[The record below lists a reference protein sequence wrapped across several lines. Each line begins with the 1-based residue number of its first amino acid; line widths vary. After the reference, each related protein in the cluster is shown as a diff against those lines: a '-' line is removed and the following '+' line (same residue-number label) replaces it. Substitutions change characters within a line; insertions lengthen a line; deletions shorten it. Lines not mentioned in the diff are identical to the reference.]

1 MVMPSQ
7 SLPPSALESGL
18 LGSITSLDRLAR
30 LHASGVQQSD
40 FGVWPGVYKFICD
53 YVDEYGG
60 VPLAELIR
68 AKWEEFDAKTG
79 DFEYWLKEF
88 VRHSSARKAEI
99 LIRESIKAIE
109 ASPELAIPD
118 LVNKLS
124 LLQFAGN
131 SHVVATDAS
140 IGERVAKYNAR
151 REVYESTDGK
161 FLWGIKTGL
170 DVIDLSHQG
179 WMDGELVGFYARP
192 TVGKTWM
199 LVREAAIAWANG
211 YRVLLISPE
220 VSARHV
226 ALRVDVFLANAC
238 GISLSHKAIFEGHPS
253 QAEAYSSLS
262 QTIQNS
268 ERWWTVDS
276 LHGRPIGIRDL
287 KQLIGQF
294 EPDMICIDGIMLMED
309 DKRGEGWQ
317 KMENLAYGLK
327 NLATA
332 ADLVIMVSHQAVNLS
347 KGRRNPGA
355 LGRGDDFIMP
365 TLNDASG
372 GEGFGRACSTVFT
385 MAPDQRSPYVRWFS
399 LRKTRERQIE
409 FKPRYALGWDV
420 DRGNI
425 VDLSRYGDD
434 MLVIEPLVERMMK

>member
-1 MVMPSQ
+1 M
-7 SLPPSALESGL
+7 
-18 LGSITSLDRLAR
+18 
-30 LHASGVQQSD
+30 
-40 FGVWPGVYKFICD
+40 
-53 YVDEYGG
+53 
-60 VPLAELIR
+60 
-68 AKWEEFDAKTG
+68 
-79 DFEYWLKEF
+79 
-88 VRHSSARKAEI
+88 
-99 LIRESIKAIE
+99 
-109 ASPELAIPD
+109 
-118 LVNKLS
+118 
-124 LLQFAGN
+124 
-131 SHVVATDAS
+131 
-140 IGERVAKYNAR
+140 
-151 REVYESTDGK
+151 
-161 FLWGIKTGL
+161 
-170 DVIDLSHQG
+170 
-179 WMDGELVGFYARP
+179 
-192 TVGKTWM
+192 
-199 LVREAAIAWANG
+199 
-211 YRVLLISPE
+211 
-220 VSARHV
+220 
-226 ALRVDVFLANAC
+226 
-238 GISLSHKAIFEGHPS
+238 
-253 QAEAYSSLS
+253 
-262 QTIQNS
+262 
-268 ERWWTVDS
+268 
-276 LHGRPIGIRDL
+276 HGRPIGIRDL